1 MVKNI
6 TKIASD
12 NYSTDAK
19 DILRNA
25 SGKIEAISMGDH
37 IQNSKGKVE
46 NLSGE
51 KPLNA

>member
-1 MVKNI
+1 MQVEI
-6 TKIASD
+6 TSD
-12 NYSTDAK
+12 KYSNDAK

-25 SGKIEAISMGDH
+25 SGKIEAISVDEH

-51 KPLNA
+51 KSLNA